1 MTHLPPIAGLW
12 EEGEHAM
19 ETVAMKK
26 QPPSVAKLTFAL
38 SRLETPIGVA
48 LFATDDRG
56 RLRVFDWE
64 DRAERM
70 QRGLDRIY
78 RASGGV
84 RLDER
89 VAAAWPVRDRL
100 QAFFAGDLAAIE
112 AIPVESVGT
121 PFQRKVWATLRQI
134 PAGQTWTYTEL
145 AVRAGKPAAVRAA
158 GAANGL
164 NPISVVVPCHR
175 VIGADGSLTGYGG
188 GIPRKEWLL
197 RHEGA
202 VFQASGGAG
211 AKRAA

>member
-1 MTHLPPIAGLW
+1 
-12 EEGEHAM
+12 M
-19 ETVAMKK
+19 EIIAMKK

-48 LFATDDRG
+48 LIATDDQG

-84 RLDER
+84 RLDES
-89 VAAAWPVRDRL
+89 VAAARGVRDRL
-100 QAFFAGDLAAIE
+100 NAFFAGDLAAID
-112 AIPVESVGT
+112 AISVESAGT
-121 PFQRKVWATLRQI
+121 PFQRKVWATLRKI
-134 PAGQTWTYTEL
+134 PAGKTWTYTEL
-145 AVRAGKPAAVRAA
+145 AARAGKPAAVRAA

-202 VFQASGGAG
+202 GFKTSGGAR

>member
-1 MTHLPPIAGLW
+1 
-12 EEGEHAM
+12 M
-19 ETVAMKK
+19 EIIAMK
-26 QPPSVAKLTFAL
+26 QPLTFAL

-48 LFATDDRG
+48 LIATDDQG
-56 RLRVFDWE
+56 RLRVLDWA
-64 DRAERM
+64 DHTARM

-89 VAAAWPVRDRL
+89 QAAAKLVRDRL
-100 QAFFAGDLAAIE
+100 KAFFAGDLAAIDS
-112 AIPVESVGT
+112 IPVESAGT
-121 PFQRKVWATLRQI
+121 PFQRAVWKVLRKI
-134 PAGQTWTYTEL
+134 PAGKTWTYTEL
-145 AVRAGKPAAVRAA
+145 AARAGRPEAPRAA

-188 GIPRKEWLL
+188 GLPRKEWLL
-197 RHEGA
+197 NHEGA
-202 VFQASGGAG
+202 SFKSSGGAR